1 MELRYHERAE
11 LGKNGVTPMAMKRSL
26 QDWPKDLI
34 YELDVLPETVL
45 TFQHLTKRETLNEKN
60 LNHKIAA

>member
-1 MELRYHERAE
+1 MELQYHERAE
-11 LGKNGVTPMAMKRSL
+11 LGLNRVTPMAINRSL
-26 QDWPKDLI
+26 QDWPEELI